1 VVGTY
6 PKDEEYYLDKGL
18 ARNITE
24 WNMNTRN

>member
-1 VVGTY
+1 M
-6 PKDEEYYLDKGL
+6 KEYYLDKGL